1 MQGIGNDIIALN
13 AIDIL
18 RTNKRAFYTKILAKS
33 EQQLYK
39 DSFPAIPFH
48 LYVWLLWS
56 VKESAYKCLQRQ
68 QTDLVFS
75 PTGTVITN
83 LSTPNQSIP
92 NAADILE
99 NTDFDKDACFSS
111 IIEFN
116 THKLYARSIIY
127 GDELIHTVA
136 STDADFNHINWG
148 IKHIE
153 QIDPESQS
161 LAVRGFLL
169 NRLKTDFPGRELAVQ
184 KHSSGYPYITI
195 PEKQL
200 AVSLSHHG
208 HWVGYA
214 YSSPSLCKA

>member
-13 AIDIL
+13 AIDIS
-18 RTNKRAFYTKILAKS
+18 RTNTPPFYTKILSES
-33 EQQLYK
+33 EQHLYH
-39 DSFPAIPFH
+39 DRFSSMPFH
-48 LYVWLLWS
+48 LFVWLLWS
-56 VKESAYKCLQRQ
+56 VKESVYKCLQRQ
-68 QTDLVFS
+68 QADLVFS
-75 PTGTVITN
+75 PTGTVITS
-83 LSTPNQSIP
+83 LSTPDQSIP
-92 NAADILE
+92 NAVDILE
-99 NTDFDKDACFSS
+99 NTGFGKDDCFNS

-136 STDADFNHINWG
+136 STDADFDNINWG

-161 LAVRGFLL
+161 LAVRRFLL
-169 NRLKTDFPGRELAVQ
+169 NRLKTDFPGKELAVQ

-200 AVSLSHHG
+200 GVSLSHHG
-208 HWVGYA
+208 NWVGYA

>member
-13 AIDIL
+13 AIDIS
-18 RTNKRAFYTKILAKS
+18 RTNTPRFYTKILSES
-33 EQQLYK
+33 EQQLYH
-39 DSFPAIPFH
+39 DRFSSMPFH
-48 LYVWLLWS
+48 LFVWLLWS
-56 VKESAYKCLQRQ
+56 VKESVYKCLQRQ
-68 QTDLVFS
+68 QPDLVFS
-75 PTGTVITN
+75 PTGTVITS

-92 NAADILE
+92 NPADILE
-99 NTDFDKDACFSS
+99 YIGFDEDACFSS

-136 STDADFNHINWG
+136 STDADWDHINWG

-153 QIDPESQS
+153 QTGPESQS
-161 LAVRGFLL
+161 LAVRRFLL
-169 NRLKTDFPGRELAVQ
+169 NSLNADFPGRELAVQ
-184 KHSSGYPYITI
+184 KHSSGYPYVTL

-208 HWVGYA
+208 NWVGYT
-214 YSSPSLCKA
+214 YRKLEINL